1 LSFYRIHD
9 CPFSLY
15 LLRLCL
21 CVGLLLPVPVVLH
34 AHDAGYKEI
43 HCKHFFYG
51 YPAGTPATNDLIIR
65 DIYVMSTN
73 DDTKFADW
81 VAFRLD
87 RKTMD
92 RSIKTSRRWK
102 ADPWLDDDETLEP
115 GDYRQAH
122 ATLGV
127 DRGHQAPLAS
137 FKGSDDWHETN
148 FLSNITPQR
157 SDLNQG
163 PWRNLEEKVRRLVL
177 KGPVVYVMTG
187 PLYERT
193 MPRLPQADEPHR
205 IPSGYWKIIATQA
218 EKSAD
223 SIRTAGFIFD
233 QETDRTDDVIDRLC
247 SIDAIE
253 AKTGLDFLRD
263 LPDDVEERIE
273 GSIDRAWAEAHFF
286 H

>member
-1 LSFYRIHD
+1 LSSFSIHD
-9 CPFSLY
+9 FPCLRVLPRSL
-15 LLRLCL
+15 CI
-21 CVGLLLPVPVVLH
+21 GILLLVPGVLH
-34 AHDAGYKEI
+34 AHDVGYKEI

-51 YPAGTPATNDLIIR
+51 YPTGTPATNDLIIR
-65 DIYVMSTN
+65 DIYALSAN

-92 RSIKTSRRWK
+92 RSIRTSRRWK

-115 GDYRQAH
+115 GDYRTAH
-122 ATLGV
+122 AALGV

-137 FKGSDDWHETN
+137 FKGSDDWRETN
-148 FLSNITPQR
+148 YLSNITPQR

-163 PWRNLEEKVRRLVL
+163 PWRNLEERVRRLVR
-177 KGPVVYVMTG
+177 KGPVYVMTG

-193 MPRLPQADEPHR
+193 MPRLPQADETHR

-218 EKSAD
+218 GRSAD
-223 SIRTAGFIFD
+223 TIRVAGFTFD
-233 QETDRTDDVIDRLC
+233 QDTNRTDDVIDRLC

-253 AKTGLDFLRD
+253 AKTGLDFLPD
-263 LPDDVEERIE
+263 LPDDWEERIE
-273 GSIDRAWAEAHFF
+273 GSIDRAWAEAHFSR
-286 H
+286 